1 MAILAYR
8 YADVDSRPHL
18 RYVISE
24 ADYKIA
30 EIKDEESDSVHR
42 CFEFTLDGK
51 NYQFE
56 YNEEVL
62 HESDIYFCSEHN
74 ILE

>member
-30 EIKDEESDSVHR
+30 EIKEVSLEDIARITYENANKI
-42 CFEFTLDGK
+42 FE
-51 NYQFE
+51 
-56 YNEEVL
+56 
-62 HESDIYFCSEHN
+62 I
-74 ILE
+74 